1 MGTLT
6 GIANGPAVNE
16 DRGLATP
23 FLRCLIRLIRAQDT
37 HGAWEGKSDADLLA
51 DFILTKE
58 QRRDIPIIG
67 DPDPDV
73 LWRLQIFYSCVGLVI
88 EERSGL
94 VASPIMTMSHEGF
107 GRVVL
112 TTGRLVVL
120 SKTLRDVHRF
130 GFETFRK
137 LADAGTKLVDDA
149 VAAIENYPNV
159 ALADGPGFRGRD
171 HVKS

>member
-16 DRGLATP
+16 DRALATP
-23 FLRCLIRLIRAQDT
+23 FLRCLVRLIRAQDT

-58 QRRDIPIIG
+58 QRRKIPIIG

-73 LWRLQIFYSCVGLVI
+73 LWRLQIFYACVGLVI

-94 VASPIMTMSHEGF
+94 VASPIMMVGHEGF
-107 GRVVL
+107 GRVLL

-130 GFETFRK
+130 GFETLGK
-137 LADAGTKLVDDA
+137 LAEAGTKMVDDA
-149 VAAIENYPNV
+149 TAAIDLYPDV
-159 ALADGPGFRGRD
+159 ALA
-171 HVKS
+171 

>member
-16 DRGLATP
+16 DRTLATP

-37 HGAWEGKSDADLLA
+37 HGAWEGKLDADLLA

-58 QRRDIPIIG
+58 QRREIPIIG

-73 LWRLQIFYSCVGLVI
+73 LWRLQIFYACVGLVI

-94 VASPIMTMSHEGF
+94 VASPIMMIGQEGF
-107 GRVVL
+107 GRVLL

-130 GFETFRK
+130 GFGTLGK
-137 LADAGTKLVDDA
+137 LAEAGTKMVDDA
-149 VAAIENYPNV
+149 TAAIDVYPDV
-159 ALADGPGFRGRD
+159 ALA
-171 HVKS
+171 

>member
-6 GIANGPAVNE
+6 SIANGPAVTE
-16 DRGLATP
+16 ARALATP
-23 FLRCLIRLIRAQDT
+23 FLRCLVRLIRAQDT
-37 HGAWEGKSDADLLA
+37 HGAWESKLDADLLA

-58 QRRDIPIIG
+58 QRRKIPIIG

-73 LWRLQIFYSCVGLVI
+73 LWRLQIFYACVGIVI

-94 VASPIMTMSHEGF
+94 VASPIMMVGHEGF
-107 GRVVL
+107 GRVLL

-130 GFETFRK
+130 GFGTLGK
-137 LADAGTKLVDDA
+137 LAEAGTKMVDDA
-149 VAAIENYPNV
+149 TAAIEVYPDV
-159 ALADGPGFRGRD
+159 ALA
-171 HVKS
+171 

>member
-6 GIANGPAVNE
+6 GITDDPAVNE
-16 DRGLATP
+16 GWDLATP
-23 FLRCLIRLIRAQDT
+23 FLECLIRLIRAQDT

-58 QRRDIPIIG
+58 QRREIPIIG

-73 LWRLQIFYSCVGLVI
+73 LWRLQNFYSCVGLVI
-88 EERSGL
+88 EERTGL
-94 VASPIMTMSHEGF
+94 LASPIMTISHEGF
-107 GRVVL
+107 GRVLL

-130 GFETFRK
+130 GFETLGK
-137 LADAGTKLVDDA
+137 LAEAGTKMVEDA
-149 VAAIENYPNV
+149 IAITEVYPNV
-159 ALADGPGFRGRD
+159 ALA
-171 HVKS
+171 

>member
-16 DRGLATP
+16 DRALATP
-23 FLRCLIRLIRAQDT
+23 FLRCLVRLIRAQDT

-58 QRRDIPIIG
+58 QRRKIPIIG

-73 LWRLQIFYSCVGLVI
+73 LWRLQIFYACVGIVI

-94 VASPIMTMSHEGF
+94 VASPIMMVGHEGF
-107 GRVVL
+107 GRVLL

-130 GFETFRK
+130 GFETLGK
-137 LADAGTKLVDDA
+137 LAEAGTKMVDDA
-149 VAAIENYPNV
+149 TAAIDLYPDV
-159 ALADGPGFRGRD
+159 ALA
-171 HVKS
+171 